1 MTGPSSVQLFLPNY
15 FSRILLGGEGV
26 KHHINIPIAMTD
38 QAFYFEKWRDSTDEY
53 KISKTNKSVL
63 EPNAQTTLSV
73 IY

>member
-1 MTGPSSVQLFLPNY
+1 M
-15 FSRILLGGEGV
+15 GGEGV

-38 QAFYFEKWRDSTDEY
+38 EAFYFEKWRDSTDEY